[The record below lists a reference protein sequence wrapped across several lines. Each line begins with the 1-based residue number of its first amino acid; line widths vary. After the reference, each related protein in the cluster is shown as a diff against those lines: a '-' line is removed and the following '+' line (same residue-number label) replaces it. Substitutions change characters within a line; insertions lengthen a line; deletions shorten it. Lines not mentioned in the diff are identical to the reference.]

1 MAINKLIKHMQPSL
15 DERLPLGLQQVDHDT
30 FDQVQ
35 VLGQFLEKYFY
46 YSDIGQLFIDVNG
59 QTIRFL

>member
-1 MAINKLIKHMQPSL
+1 MQPSL

-35 VLGQFLEKYFY
+35 VLGQFLEKYFITLILGNF
-46 YSDIGQLFIDVNG
+46 SLM
-59 QTIRFL
+59 